1 LHSTPHIAT
10 LFWPRSSPHLA
21 LVGCG
26 SGPMQHG
33 MMGLGSGPQAGHGN
47 ATMSAKSKEINQ
59 NWTLS

>member
-1 LHSTPHIAT
+1 
-10 LFWPRSSPHLA
+10 
-21 LVGCG
+21 VGCG